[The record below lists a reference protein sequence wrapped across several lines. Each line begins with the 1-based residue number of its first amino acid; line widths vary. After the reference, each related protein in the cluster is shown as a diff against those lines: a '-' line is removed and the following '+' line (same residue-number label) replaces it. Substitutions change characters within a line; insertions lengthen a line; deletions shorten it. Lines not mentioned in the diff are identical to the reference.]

1 MEKQAML
8 DIKMIRE
15 NPEAVM
21 NALKRRNADVSAL
34 QALLDLDVG
43 RRALITETEA
53 LKHKRKQASVEIGKM
68 KKQGLAADA
77 QQQAVRETGDQI
89 AELDAQVAQLDEKL
103 SDILLRIPNM
113 PHSSTPDGLDAAAN
127 LEIKK
132 WGEPVEFGFTPKT
145 HVELGEKL
153 GIFDFA
159 RAAKI
164 TGAGFPLYVGAGARL
179 ERALIQFMLDV
190 HVRDHGFTE
199 VSTPFVCNSAAMTG
213 TGQLP
218 KMADDMYHIPAN
230 DLWLIPTAEVPITNI
245 YMNEI
250 IEAPLPVYLCAYSP
264 CFRKEAGAAGKE
276 TRGLIRVHQF
286 DKVEMVKFVK
296 PETSYEELEKLV
308 QNAEDI
314 LQRLEL
320 PYRILSLCA
329 GDISFAAAKCY
340 DIELWAP
347 GQNAWLEV
355 SSCSNFESFQ
365 ARRAGIRYRNESKK
379 PDYVHTLN
387 GSGVALARLVVAI
400 LENGQQADGSIVLP
414 KAIVPYMG
422 GQERIG

>member
-132 WGEPVEFGFTPKT
+132 WGEPVKFGFTPKT

>member
-1 MEKQAML
+1 ML